1 MDFFNQSIAQIRELF
16 ASMTPAAR
24 ITAALLLG
32 VIIVSLGYLFQGY
45 AGASEELL
53 FNAELLQPREADYVE
68 AAIAKAGLTVLPR
81 QAGRI
86 VVPRGEKSA
95 YLAAIADAGA
105 LPKDFDKLLE
115 DSLNTGMFESGDTRK
130 ARVKAAREQ
139 QLSMMVSRMS
149 GIDDAKV
156 LYDARKPVAF
166 EKEKVTATVSV
177 LPEVGSTLEPHQMK
191 MIREAVAGA
200 IGGLEPAGVTIL
212 NLATGSEVGGSG
224 VSPASFDDPYYQT
237 RLAYEEKLK
246 RDIEH
251 LLHFVQPTPHV
262 QVSAELDPTMTAETE
277 TVRPDGEVA
286 TIRET
291 TGSESSSNIKV
302 EDRGQ
307 PGLTAQGPTRAGEE
321 QAVAKNENTTQSE
334 TSDIENFVP
343 HSREVRREMGLTP
356 KLVRASVAIP
366 SEYLVRVWRERTPD
380 AAVDAKPDQTMLEQ
394 IEEQTRTNIKLMVSQ
409 LLPKGVA
416 ENAQAY
422 VEVTIFQ
429 SLTPAPTPEP
439 SLASNGLLWAGN
451 NSGSLI
457 MAGLAI
463 VSLMMLRSMVKSIPA
478 ADATIAFKAPALA
491 AETVSEERGAK
502 AAGRADA
509 TTPRDGSRPRLR
521 LKKGPT
527 LKDDLVELVK
537 DDPDGAAAIL
547 RTWIGNAG

>member
-1 MDFFNQSIAQIRELF
+1 
-16 ASMTPAAR
+16 
-24 ITAALLLG
+24 
-32 VIIVSLGYLFQGY
+32 
-45 AGASEELL
+45 
-53 FNAELLQPREADYVE
+53 
-68 AAIAKAGLTVLPR
+68 
-81 QAGRI
+81 
-86 VVPRGEKSA
+86 VPRGEKAA

-115 DSLNTGMFESGDTRK
+115 DSLNTGIFESGDTRK

-156 LYDARKPVAF
+156 LFDVREPVAF

-177 LPEVGSTLEPHQMK
+177 LPEVGSTLEAHQMK

-224 VSPASFDDPYYQT
+224 VSPESFDDPYYQT

-251 LLHFVQPTPHV
+251 LLHFVQPTPQV

-380 AAVDAKPDQTMLEQ
+380 AAADAKPDQTMLEQ

-478 ADATIAFKAPALA
+478 ADATIAFKSPALA

-502 AAGRADA
+502 ATGRADA